1 MTDDDATPLQPEEDP
16 AVIDPGPSD
25 APELAQPVAVGPGEP
40 MPLDP
45 GHYDAT
51 PAAGPFDDAVA
62 GEHPGLAAVTEADGA
77 ALPVDAEASVDSGT
91 SGDALPVGWTGLT
104 TPGDASLLELV
115 DRLTVVLERS
125 DLAELEVAA
134 GGTTIILRSPAA
146 VAPVVAHAASAA
158 GVAPSADG
166 AAVDGAAA
174 APGAA
179 PVAAPERPS
188 VKAPLTGIYYGA
200 PSPGATPY
208 VAVGNHVAAGQIIGL
223 IEAMKLFNE
232 IKSDLSGR
240 VVRICAEN
248 GALVKAKQ
256 PLIEVEPA

>member
-1 MTDDDATPLQPEEDP
+1 MTDDDATTQQPEEDP
-16 AVIDPGPSD
+16 AVIDPGLVDDSGFAD
-25 APELAQPVAVGPGEP
+25 PVAVGPGEP
-40 MPLDP
+40 EAADEA
-45 GHYDAT
+45 HDDDDV
-51 PAAGPFDDAVA
+51 PAIPIDG
-62 GEHPGLAAVTEADGA
+62 GSAA
-77 ALPVDAEASVDSGT
+77 
-91 SGDALPVGWTGLT
+91 DALPVGWTGLT
-104 TPGDASLLELV
+104 TPGDASLLDLV
-115 DRLTVVLERS
+115 DRLTAVLEKS

-146 VAPVVAHAASAA
+146 VAPAMAPVATAA
-158 GVAPSADG
+158 GTAPAAEAVADA
-166 AAVDGAAA
+166 GAAA
-174 APGAA
+174 PPAAA

-188 VKAPLTGIYYGA
+188 VKAPLTGIYYAA

-240 VVRICAEN
+240 VVRICAES